1 MKGHTRNTSK
11 RSYTKKRKCIFNRL
25 KKSRKAQRQ
34 QKQKGSGGITYES
47 NMLSVP
53 GHPTIRL
60 KELKRLQEDP
70 ASFDA
75 AA

>member
-1 MKGHTRNTSK
+1 MKGHTRNTRK

-34 QKQKGSGGITYES
+34 QKQKGSGGIAYES

-60 KELKRLQEDP
+60 KELKELQGDTE
-70 ASFDA
+70 SFDA